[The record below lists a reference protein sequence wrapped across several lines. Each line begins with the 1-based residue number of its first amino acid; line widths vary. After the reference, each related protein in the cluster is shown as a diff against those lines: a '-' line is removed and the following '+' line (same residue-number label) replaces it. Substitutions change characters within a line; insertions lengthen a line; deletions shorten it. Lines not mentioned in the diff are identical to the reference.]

1 MRSGPL
7 IRFIRRLR
15 REVTRAALRRPV
27 RQHGRESG
35 AGRFE

>member
-1 MRSGPL
+1 MRSCPL
-7 IRFIRRLR
+7 ARFIRRLR
-15 REVTRAALRRPV
+15 REVNRVALRRPI